1 MKEHKILRLALRVL
15 ILLIFGL
22 LSLGQFQRIE
32 LSSRAALYFHDFLFL
47 LLPLILII
55 FFWKNTLE
63 LLKKDSLIRAVV
75 LFVSI
80 LMLSLIPCILEGD
93 KAVFIGIAY
102 LFRLLLYFSLYVFAK
117 VLIMRNIIRRNEV
130 KLSIVGLGFALS
142 FFGLLQYVFLPDTR
156 FLYLLGWDD
165 HYYRVISTLFDPGFT
180 ALLILVSI
188 ILTLNIKTK
197 RIMLKSMVLGTMYIA
212 LLLTYSR
219 AVYLAY
225 LISLSYLFLR
235 NRQKTLLLWIFSLP
249 ILILL
254 LPRPASEGARLE
266 RTASIQARG
275 ENIVSTFN
283 NLDTIKDWIIGKGWY
298 MARVYRDND
307 IKPIPS
313 HSSTPDNSYLHV
325 LESLGFI
332 GLAAFTWLLYTSLK
346 KVGDDHEIF
355 ASFLA
360 IGVGSFFNNALFY
373 PWIMIEI
380 WTLLA
385 VANESKD

>member
-307 IKPIPS
+307 VKPIPS

-325 LESLGFI
+325 LESLGFSSFYM
-332 GLAAFTWLLYTSLK
+332 AFVYK
-346 KVGDDHEIF
+346 
-355 ASFLA
+355 
-360 IGVGSFFNNALFY
+360 
-373 PWIMIEI
+373 
-380 WTLLA
+380 
-385 VANESKD
+385 SKEGW